1 MRWGQGGEP
10 AQAVVLGAGQLVG
23 MVGAEQVGAA
33 GAADEQAAAGEHG
46 GRLGRVAFVDQV
58 REVLVGVAGGGHGDQ
73 AQVAEQ
79 QFVAVVD
86 GPVRELVAV
95 NVRLDYRA
103 ADKCSCST
111 MFED

>member
-1 MRWGQGGEP
+1 
-10 AQAVVLGAGQLVG
+10 
-23 MVGAEQVGAA
+23 
-33 GAADEQAAAGEHG
+33 
-46 GRLGRVAFVDQV
+46 
-58 REVLVGVAGGGHGDQ
+58 VAGGGHGDQ